1 MQKKRLEDLLSKFKE
16 QRVLVVGDYYLDGY
30 WEVDQT
36 RSQLSFE
43 TPWHVNPVVAQRYYP
58 GAAGTVVNNLCALG
72 AGPVHCVGVIG
83 TDAFADMLISKL
95 REEGAAAD
103 GLIKSDSSITPIYL
117 KVMYHGIGEIVME
130 GPRFDFENLKPM
142 SEENIA
148 LVIRQIEKILP
159 KVDAVIIADQV
170 PTANFGVIT
179 DEVRK
184 YLLTAA
190 SKMKE
195 VVFYADS
202 RTRIGKFKGI
212 VIKPNRFEAKKA
224 VEPDWSGREVDEDEA
239 KRCGIKLAEKRGNP
253 VFVTIGEKGIIVVE
267 DKKVTIVPGIKVHQ
281 KTDIVG
287 AGDSVTAGI
296 VLSLSSR
303 ASAVEAATIGNIV
316 GSITITKLGVTG
328 TATPEEIISRFEE
341 IKK

>member
-1 MQKKRLEDLLSKFKE
+1 MQRKRLEELLAKFKK

-36 RSQLSFE
+36 RSQLSLE

-72 AGPVHCVGVIG
+72 SGAVHCVGVIG

-95 REEGAAAD
+95 CEEGATPD
-103 GLIKSDSSITPIYL
+103 GLIKSESSITPIYL

-130 GPRFDFENLKPM
+130 GPRFDFENLKSM
-142 SEENIA
+142 SKENSA
-148 LVIRQIEKILP
+148 LVIMQIEKILP

-170 PTANFGVIT
+170 PTDNFGVIT

-184 YLLTAA
+184 HLLNTA
-190 SKMKE
+190 SKKKE
-195 VVFYADS
+195 IIYYADS
-202 RTRIGKFKGI
+202 RTRISKFKGI

-224 VEPDWSGREVDEDEA
+224 VQPDFSGKEVDEDEA

-253 VFVTIGEKGIIVVE
+253 VFVTIGERGILVVE
-267 DKKVTIVPGIKVHQ
+267 DKKVTNMPGIKVNQ

-296 VLSLSSR
+296 VLSLSSG

-316 GSITITKLGVTG
+316 ASITITKLGVTG
-328 TATPEEIISRFEE
+328 TATPNEVLSRYDE
-341 IKK
+341 IKL